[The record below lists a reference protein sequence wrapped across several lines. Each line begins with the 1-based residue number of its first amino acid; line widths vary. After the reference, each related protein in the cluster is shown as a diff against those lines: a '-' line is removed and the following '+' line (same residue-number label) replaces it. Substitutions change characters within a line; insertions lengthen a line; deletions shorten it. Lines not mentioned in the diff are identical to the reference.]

1 MKNLLLIVG
10 LSVLII
16 SCREDNQ
23 NDKISISKNTQNEM
37 AKIGQQQEGKKLFKQ
52 YCMACHFIKPDP
64 SKKNK
69 MLAPPIIRVVQH
81 YKGTY
86 SDKKNFVNAVVNWAN
101 KPNND
106 AVLMPGAAR
115 KFGLMPPMPIG
126 NNRLEKIAGYL
137 FDANFEKFGNFE
149 HKSHRKSNF
158 KQIEKQ
164 TLDAKD
170 INQLYQAVSLLQ
182 NSHLQ
187 SPSEYRQMGKK
198 VFNIAKNILLNKN
211 YEGKTLQQIQMFFHQ
226 IEEDMHRLM
235 SVKNNNEGEKYRKIV
250 LKKMSKFDD
259 YFSSKR

>member
-64 SKKNK
+64 SKRDQ
-69 MLAPPIIRVVQH
+69 MTAPPIIRVVQH

-86 SDKKNFVNAVVNWAN
+86 SDKNDFVKAVVNWVN
-101 KPNND
+101 QPNQD

-126 NNRLEKIAGYL
+126 QEKLKKIADYL
-137 FDANFEKFGNFE
+137 YNADFGNFGKMK
-149 HKSHRKSNF
+149 HKSKRELQLNKGKKYLLDKSDIE
-158 KQIEKQ
+158 QIHQ
-164 TLDAKD
+164 V
-170 INQLYQAVSLLQ
+170 VSLLRNTDMQ
-182 NSHLQ
+182 TVSDYKQ
-187 SPSEYRQMGKK
+187 AGKK
-198 VFNIAKNILLNKN
+198 VFVGARNILLNKK
-211 YEGKTLQQIQMFFHQ
+211 YEGKTLKQVQLFFHN
-226 IEEDMHRLM
+226 IEDDIHHLM
-235 SVKNNNEGEKYRKIV
+235 SVKNKTEGEKYRKIV
-250 LKKMSKFDD
+250 LNKMLKFDRF
-259 YFSSKR
+259 FSSEK

>member
-64 SKKNK
+64 SKRDQ
-69 MLAPPIIRVVQH
+69 MTAPPIIRVVQH
-81 YKGTY
+81 YKGTH
-86 SDKKNFVNAVVNWAN
+86 SERKDFVNAVVNWAN

-106 AVLMPGAAR
+106 AVLMPGATR

-126 NNRLEKIAGYL
+126 NKKLEKIADYL
-137 FDANFEKFGNFE
+137 FDANFEKFGNFK
-149 HKSHRKSNF
+149 HKNHRKANF

-164 TLDAKD
+164 TLDTKD
-170 INQLYQAVSLLQ
+170 INQLHQAVSLLQ
-182 NSHLQ
+182 KSNLQ
-187 SPSEYRQMGKK
+187 SPSAYRQMGEK
-198 VFNIAKNILLNKN
+198 VFKIAKNILLNKN

-250 LKKMSKFDD
+250 LKKLQKFDE
-259 YFSSKR
+259 FFIPKE